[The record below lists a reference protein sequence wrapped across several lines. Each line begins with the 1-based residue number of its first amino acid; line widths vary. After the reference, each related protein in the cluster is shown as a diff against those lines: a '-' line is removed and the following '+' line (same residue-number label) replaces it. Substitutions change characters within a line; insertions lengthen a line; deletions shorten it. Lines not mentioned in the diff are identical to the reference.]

1 MMKLLATPRLFP
13 NIVLWMV
20 MMMMLMGMVLLGSLR
35 VHVPKTPN
43 LPRSLLQRVQERL
56 VGPASVL
63 PARSMTTAVT
73 PSQRRIGMQV
83 AILFKGFPCD
93 QTCGHIC
100 FRLTNSI
107 PVSFPS
113 RQNMLCCRMARHPS
127 RNALTCWT
135 LQRFPS
141 HACRARALLQ
151 VIDWHP

>member
-35 VHVPKTPN
+35 VHVPKIPN

-56 VGPASVL
+56 VGLASVL

-83 AILFKGFPCD
+83 VWPNMRSYL
-93 QTCGHIC
+93 

-113 RQNMLCCRMARHPS
+113 RQNMLCRRMARHPS

>member
-35 VHVPKTPN
+35 VHVPKIPN

-56 VGPASVL
+56 VGLASVL

-83 AILFKGFPCD
+83 VWPNMRSYL
-93 QTCGHIC
+93 

-113 RQNMLCCRMARHPS
+113 RQNMLCRRMARHPS

-135 LQRFPS
+135 LQRFHS